1 MADFLSTFTRERC
14 DDVRQSVQR
23 HLLLLLNTRR
33 GSIQHLPQYGLPEY
47 NPKQRVQ
54 QEKKQFIKELLLVI
68 KRYEPR
74 IISLDIEEVEIQP
87 LNCVLQVK
95 LMAKMIDDVLF
106 SMDAMVLSGGKV
118 LVFGQQ
124 DA

>member
-1 MADFLSTFTRERC
+1 MTDFLSTFTREPC
-14 DDVRQSVQR
+14 DDVREAVQR

-54 QEKKQFIKELLLVI
+54 HEKRQFINELRLVI

-74 IISLDIEEVEIQP
+74 IISLNIEEVEIQP

-95 LMAKMIDDVLF
+95 LMAKMIDDAPF
-106 SMDAMVLSGGKV
+106 SMDAMVLSGGEV
-118 LVFGQQ
+118 LVFGQA